1 MKPNWCVC
9 QVSSDSGYVSYRIPA
24 GGGSHAVSLAAVAH
38 EVDLHAAGGPRGC
51 LLWGRSPAT
60 PEGLHSRRGAA
71 GKAGERSF
79 LCSSAFAAAPQLC
92 LRSSGIRVSQEH
104 SP

>member
-38 EVDLHAAGGPRGC
+38 EVDPHAAGGPRGC
-51 LLWGRSPAT
+51 LL
-60 PEGLHSRRGAA
+60 
-71 GKAGERSF
+71 
-79 LCSSAFAAAPQLC
+79 
-92 LRSSGIRVSQEH
+92 
-104 SP
+104 